1 MSKRKAI
8 SLSDKLSIIEKVKRG
23 DKKKEVAKNFGISF
37 STLSTVLKNEVKIL
51 KFAEA
56 SSNRSQKKL
65 RKTKYG
71 DVDKA
76 MLKWVQ
82 INRERNLPLSG
93 SIIKQKASDDAY
105 FHLLK
110 LEDFYNKTKN
120 KTVHVQSKIDM
131 FLIKK

>member
-8 SLSDKLSIIEKVKRG
+8 SLSEKLSIIEKVKRG
-23 DKKKEVAKNFGISF
+23 EKKKDVAEKFSVSF
-37 STLSTVLKNEVKIL
+37 STLSTILKNEVKIL

-82 INRERNLPLSG
+82 INRKRNLPLSG
-93 SIIKQKASDDAY
+93 SIIKQKAKY
-105 FHLLK
+105 FSESLGQHNFKGSTGWLDK
-110 LEDFYNKTKN
+110 FKTR
-120 KTVHVQSKIDM
+120 
-131 FLIKK
+131 